1 MFSGI
6 GGFELGIER
15 AYENIRA
22 NRQQEPNVEGVQ
34 PERDKSNSK
43 GSVGN
48 QWQQNTCV
56 GYSEIDKY
64 AIQIYEKHFKHKN
77 YGDATKINA
86 SELPDFDL
94 LVGGF
99 PCQAFSIAGKR
110 GGFNDTRGT
119 LFFDIVRIAKAKQ
132 PMFMLLEN
140 VKGLI
145 SHDGGK
151 TLEVILETLQELG
164 YYTNYE
170 IRNSKDYGVPQNRE
184 RIFFL
189 CKHIK
194 LLSSVGQSEKMTS
207 SEQIIQEWLFQ
218 LLLNNLTEVKKLQ
231 GHVSK
236 DWVVGYLL
244 LKEIKQNLD
253 QTGGNILG
261 GISTPTAEDI
271 SQSKAEE
278 VWQSID
284 MCLKNLWVFN
294 SNDISKYTTSTAI
307 KQIIESKTY
316 TFSTMLQAISLA
328 TVLLRQSSSHLWNEI
343 LSSLIL
349 IQEDTKY
356 ARLNNKNEKTVIS
369 ESGTAH
375 ISAEL
380 QDSTEHFAL
389 GHLGGCCGRQVFPI
403 YGNESEDHSPTLRAT
418 YHKGYQTRG
427 PMIGKT
433 VRSGGRGSPHGSKQN
448 WDSYEFEGLIRRL
461 TPTECERLQGYP
473 DGWTGGASDTQRY
486 KTLGNSVT
494 VNVIQAIMEKLL

>member
-1 MFSGI
+1 MQTHKITLKRWTKREDDF
-6 GGFELGIER
+6 L
-15 AYENIRA
+15 RA
-22 NRQQEPNVEGVQ
+22 NYSGMAVSALAKQLNRGEKATRTRL
-34 PERDKSNSK
+34 ERLGCRLS
-43 GSVGN
+43 
-48 QWQQNTCV
+48 
-56 GYSEIDKY
+56 
-64 AIQIYEKHFKHKN
+64 
-77 YGDATKINA
+77 
-86 SELPDFDL
+86 
-94 LVGGF
+94 
-99 PCQAFSIAGKR
+99 
-110 GGFNDTRGT
+110 T
-119 LFFDIVRIAKAKQ
+119 LERNKAK
-132 PMFMLLEN
+132 PRPNRRKYLGWHLDSYGRRHIS
-140 VKGLI
+140 VKG
-145 SHDGGK
+145 
-151 TLEVILETLQELG
+151 
-164 YYTNYE
+164 
-170 IRNSKDYGVPQNRE
+170 R
-184 RIFFL
+184 
-189 CKHIK
+189 
-194 LLSSVGQSEKMTS
+194 
-207 SEQIIQEWLFQ
+207 
-218 LLLNNLTEVKKLQ
+218 
-231 GHVSK
+231 
-236 DWVVGYLL
+236 
-244 LKEIKQNLD
+244 
-253 QTGGNILG
+253 
-261 GISTPTAEDI
+261 
-271 SQSKAEE
+271 
-278 VWQSID
+278 
-284 MCLKNLWVFN
+284 
-294 SNDISKYTTSTAI
+294 DISKYTTSTAI